1 MTVEALQELAA
12 LNRADPP
19 ILLSLS
25 VNPTPEQ
32 GTVLTSQAQR
42 TEGVREVHQ
51 HLAPPTL
58 SNELVDVRFVKAS
71 ATAAV
76 AGFQGEASL
85 RVVVLM

>member
-32 GTVLTSQAQR
+32 GTVLTSQ
-42 TEGVREVHQ
+42 EVHQ